1 MQAEI
6 LRKRTQLLQQ
16 MAALQ
21 TMETGSLKEEYHH
34 NQSGGKAGPY
44 YKHQAW
50 QDGANLS
57 RRVPA
62 EEAVALR
69 EAISNRQKFEALA
82 TEFIEVTVAC
92 TRQTPAAAVQK
103 KTTPATPLQ
112 RKKRS
117 PAS

>member
-1 MQAEI
+1 MQPEI
-6 LRKRTQLLQQ
+6 LLKRTHLLQQ

-50 QDGANLS
+50 KDGANLS

-62 EEAVALR
+62 EQAVALR
-69 EAISNRQKFEALA
+69 EAIANRQKFEALA
-82 TEFIEVTVAC
+82 AEFIEVTVAL
-92 TRQTPAAAVQK
+92 TRQTPAAAAQK
-103 KTTPATPLQ
+103 KTTPSTHLR